1 MEKQNNIV
9 LEINDL
15 LVKANTIK
23 GEAELLRIDHLQVN
37 KGEILGIVG
46 ESGSG
51 KSILALTILDLLP
64 SNVRIVSGEIRFNG
78 EDISKLSHKQ
88 MRSKYLGKQLTMI
101 FQDPMASL
109 NPVFTVRQQ
118 LEG

>member
-23 GEAELLRIDHLQVN
+23 GEAELLRIDHLHVN

-51 KSILALTILDLLP
+51 
-64 SNVRIVSGEIRFNG
+64 
-78 EDISKLSHKQ
+78 
-88 MRSKYLGKQLTMI
+88 
-101 FQDPMASL
+101 
-109 NPVFTVRQQ
+109 
-118 LEG
+118 